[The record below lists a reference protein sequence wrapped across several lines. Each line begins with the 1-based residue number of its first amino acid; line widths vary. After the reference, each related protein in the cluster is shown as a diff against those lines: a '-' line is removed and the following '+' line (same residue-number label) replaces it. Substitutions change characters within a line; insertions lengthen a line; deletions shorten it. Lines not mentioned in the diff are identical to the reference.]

1 MKNILYIIILG
12 ICLSKNFIYSEN
24 SWYSILSPKQ
34 ITSISYTQNEVFF
47 SSINGLFVYNKDN
60 KDFFYSDY
68 MLNNLDNKNIYLVHY
83 DTYRDNIW
91 VLNKHDL
98 LFKSNLSNIWT
109 KINFYDFSITPRS
122 IKNIGSNP
130 NYIIIKTLSNEYI
143 FLPYDN
149 VSENNI
155 KYICSILNNLK
166 I

>member
-12 ICLSKNFIYSEN
+12 LCLSKNFIYSEN

-91 VLNKHDL
+91 ILNKHDI
-98 LFKSNLSNIWT
+98 LFKSNSCLISNSSDIPS
-109 KINFYDFSITPRS
+109 KSI
-122 IKNIGSNP
+122 
-130 NYIIIKTLSNEYI
+130 
-143 FLPYDN
+143 
-149 VSENNI
+149 
-155 KYICSILNNLK
+155 
-166 I
+166 